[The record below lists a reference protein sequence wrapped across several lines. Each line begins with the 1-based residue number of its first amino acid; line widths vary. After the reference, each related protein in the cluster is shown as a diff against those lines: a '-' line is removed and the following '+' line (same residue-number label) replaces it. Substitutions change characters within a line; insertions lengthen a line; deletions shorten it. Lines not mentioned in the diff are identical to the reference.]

1 MEFVFQ
7 DFLWHVVST
16 SLFIIGTYSFAVWFR
31 IRQSSFLFYTI
42 FSYLLLGYMVLRSPY
57 LSESF
62 SQLLRNSDLNVF
74 FWLLQV
80 FYNGIYFYFFLSFLD
95 VKKHLPSVDRFIKI
109 SIPIIIFSGLVLAL
123 VSLLFLNYQ
132 VFRSTFIYGFSPV
145 FTILSI
151 FVLIRLWAIPGKL
164 KYFFFIGSSTYLLGA
179 LTSLVLS
186 VLGLQY
192 DTTYLIA
199 PICIYYIGLFIEQI
213 FFGLC
218 LSLKVQLINDER
230 IRLSRQ
236 NEDMNKNMNIKLRS
250 ELEKREKEIRKI
262 EKEIQEARLE
272 KLKMNY
278 DKKINELKLHSLRSQ
293 MNPHF
298 IFNALNSI
306 KSALIENDQNMAIDY
321 LSQFSSLLRKVLESS
336 KNELITLDEELQIIN
351 KYVQVENS
359 RFDDDIDLRIQ
370 KMDKRILKMKFPP
383 LILQPIVENAIW
395 HGLVPLDKEKEKKIV
410 VHYDENSEEL
420 IIEDNGIGLDKAR
433 QYRYKRSRKS
443 NSLGIDNIKERLIY
457 FNKEYGKNFSLVLT
471 QKTSSSGTRAILR
484 FRGN

>member
-1 MEFVFQ
+1 MEFVLQ
-7 DFLWHVVST
+7 YFLWHVAST

-62 SQLLRNSDLNVF
+62 FQLLRNSDLNVF
-74 FWLLQV
+74 FWLIQV

-95 VKKHLPSVDRFIKI
+95 VKKYLPSLYRFIKR

-123 VSLLFLNYQ
+123 ITLFFLNHY
-132 VFRSTFIYGFSPV
+132 VFRSIFIYGFSPV

-151 FVLIRLWAIPGKL
+151 FVLIKLWAIPGKL
-164 KYFFFIGSSTYLLGA
+164 KYFFFIGSTTYLLGA
-179 LTSLVLS
+179 LISLVLS

-192 DTTYLIA
+192 DITFFIA

-230 IRLSRQ
+230 VHLSRQ
-236 NEDMNKNMNIKLRS
+236 NEEMNKNMNIKLRS
-250 ELEKREKEIRKI
+250 ELEKREKEIRNF

-272 KLKMNY
+272 KLKVNY

-306 KSALIENDQNMAIDY
+306 KSALIENDQYKAIDY
-321 LSQFSSLLRKVLESS
+321 LSKFSSLLRKVLESS
-336 KNELITLDEELQIIN
+336 KNELITLDEELQIIK

-359 RFDDDIDLRIQ
+359 RFDHDIDLRIQ
-370 KMDKRILKMKFPP
+370 KMDKRILQMKFPP

-395 HGLVPLDKEKEKKIV
+395 HGLVPLDKEMEKKIE
-410 VHYDENSEEL
+410 VHYDDNSEQL

-433 QYRYKRSRKS
+433 QNRQKKSRKS

-457 FNKEYGKNFSLVLT
+457 FNKEFGMNFSFVLS
-471 QKTSSSGTRAILR
+471 QKTSSPGTRAILR
-484 FRGN
+484 FKGN

>member
-1 MEFVFQ
+1 MEFILQ
-7 DFLWHVVST
+7 HFLWHVVST

-31 IRQSSFLFYTI
+31 IRQSSFLYYTT

-62 SQLLRNSDLNVF
+62 SQLLRNSDLNIL

-95 VKKHLPSVDRFIKI
+95 VKKHLPSVERFIKR
-109 SIPIIIFSGLVLAL
+109 SIPVIIASGVVLAIIC
-123 VSLLFLNYQ
+123 LLFLNYQ
-132 VFRSTFIYGFSPV
+132 VYRSAFIYGFSPL
-145 FTILSI
+145 FTLLSI
-151 FVLIRLWAIPGKL
+151 FVLIRLWDIPGKL
-164 KYFFFIGSSTYLLGA
+164 KYFFFVGSGSYLLGA

-186 VLGLQY
+186 VLGMKY

-236 NEDMNKNMNIKLRS
+236 NEEMNKKMNIKLRS
-250 ELEKREKEIRKI
+250 ELKKREKEIRKI
-262 EKEIQEARLE
+262 DKEIQEARVE

-306 KSALIENDQNMAIDY
+306 KSALIENDQNNAIEY

-336 KNELITLDEELQIIN
+336 KNELISLDEELQIIH

-359 RFDDDIDLRIQ
+359 RFDDDIDLQVQ
-370 KMDKRILKMKFPP
+370 KMDKRVLQMKVPP

-395 HGLVPLDKEKEKKIV
+395 HGLVPLNKGKQKQIRI
-410 VHYDENSEEL
+410 HHDEDREQL
-420 IIEDNGIGLDKAR
+420 IIEDNGIGLNKVREDHG
-433 QYRYKRSRKS
+433 KRNKKR
-443 NSLGIDNIKERLIY
+443 NSLGIENIRERLIY
-457 FNKEYGKNFSLVLT
+457 FNREYGKNFSLSLF
-471 QKTSSSGTRAILR
+471 QKASSSGTRVILQ
-484 FRGN
+484 F

>member
-1 MEFVFQ
+1 MEFVLQ
-7 DFLWHVVST
+7 YFLWHVAST

-57 LSESF
+57 LSESIF
-62 SQLLRNSDLNVF
+62 QLLRNSDLNVF
-74 FWLLQV
+74 FWLIQV

-95 VKKHLPSVDRFIKI
+95 VKKYLPSLYRFIKR

-123 VSLLFLNYQ
+123 ITLFFLNHY
-132 VFRSTFIYGFSPV
+132 VFRSIFIYGFSPV

-164 KYFFFIGSSTYLLGA
+164 KYFFFIGSTTYLLGA
-179 LTSLVLS
+179 LISLVLS
-186 VLGLQY
+186 FLGLQY
-192 DTTYLIA
+192 DITFFIA

-230 IRLSRQ
+230 VHLSRQ
-236 NEDMNKNMNIKLRS
+236 NEEMNKNMNIKLRS
-250 ELEKREKEIRKI
+250 ELEKREKEIRNF

-272 KLKMNY
+272 KLKVNY

-306 KSALIENDQNMAIDY
+306 KSALIENDQYKAIDY
-321 LSQFSSLLRKVLESS
+321 LSKFSSLLRKVLESS
-336 KNELITLDEELQIIN
+336 KNELITLDEELQIIK

-359 RFDDDIDLRIQ
+359 RFDHDIDLRIQ
-370 KMDKRILKMKFPP
+370 KMDKRILQMKFPP
-383 LILQPIVENAIW
+383 LILQSIVENAIW
-395 HGLVPLDKEKEKKIV
+395 HGLVPLDKEMEKKIE
-410 VHYDENSEEL
+410 VHYDDNSVQL

-433 QYRYKRSRKS
+433 QNRQKKSRKS

-457 FNKEYGKNFSLVLT
+457 F
-471 QKTSSSGTRAILR
+471 
-484 FRGN
+484 